1 MRIGQRTAAVVAI
14 AGLTVGWA
22 WAAQGRSLEVVVTYQ
37 GGGVR
42 SVRPT
47 PSTCRSSIPR
57 PLITSRSRSR
67 LSRRTVSF
75 SNLTASPVYVTALY
89 DEQGGFDRVTVLSGT
104 PAGTILDAS
113 YAPMAI
119 ELTEGE
125 TATAELTFDDT
136 FRMP

>member
-1 MRIGQRTAAVVAI
+1 M
-14 AGLTVGWA
+14 
-22 WAAQGRSLEVVVTYQ
+22 TYQ
-37 GGGVR
+37 GGGEV
-42 SVRPT
+42 SSANAIYVSLFDS
-47 PSTCRSSIPR
+47 STFDNQ
-57 PLITSRSRSR
+57 PLAFQVVSENGGTA
-67 LSRRTVSF
+67 SF

-89 DEQGGFDRVTVLSGT
+89 DEQGGFDWVTVLSGT